1 MTDSVDGDALI
12 EGVGEKVT
20 DSLDRVAGRVTAD
33 DVFGPVVDAGEW
45 KVLTAAAVERSGG
58 FGFGGGG
65 GNEGGVGGG
74 GGGTASGRPVAVI
87 EVSPA
92 GVKVTPV
99 LDFTR
104 LGIAVVAAL
113 ISMWQVRRRFS

>member
-1 MTDSVDGDALI
+1 MSEPTDTDELI
-12 EGVGEKVT
+12 GASADKIPG
-20 DSLDRVAGRVTAD
+20 SLDRVAGRITAD
-33 DVFGPVVDAGEW
+33 DVFGPVIESGER
-45 KVLTAAAVERSGG
+45 KVLTAAAVERAGG

-65 GNEGGVGGG
+65 GTDGGGGGG

-87 EVSPA
+87 EVGPE

-113 ISMWQVRRRFS
+113 IAVWRSSRRLS